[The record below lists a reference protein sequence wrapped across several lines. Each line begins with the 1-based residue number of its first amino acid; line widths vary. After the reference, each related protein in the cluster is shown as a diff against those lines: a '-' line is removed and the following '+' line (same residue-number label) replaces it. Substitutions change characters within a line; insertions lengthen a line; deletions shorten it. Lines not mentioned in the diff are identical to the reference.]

1 MYAGKTR
8 IEKFSGPGENYLGN
22 VTNLVDNEFQAADR
36 TSNAGVAVLAY
47 TVDVQYTLQL
57 SASMPGLIPCKK
69 AAVLTQARVEDR
81 GRADRITR
89 HAARLAALGR
99 N

>member
-8 IEKFSGPGENYLGN
+8 IVKFSGPGENYLGN

-57 SASMPGLIPCKK
+57 SASMPGLIPCKT
-69 AAVLTQARVEDR
+69 AAVLTQATVEDR